1 MKKLTLTSMMVLASL
16 ALGFSFTSNASSQVQ
31 NEIQI
36 VSDRSDD
43 CPDRHPCPK
52 PTPDPERKVDCP
64 DHPKP
69 TPKPKQG

>member
-1 MKKLTLTSMMVLASL
+1 MKKLALISMIALTSLAWGL
-16 ALGFSFTSNASSQVQ
+16 SFTSNAVQ
-31 NEIQI
+31 NKVQI
-36 VSDRSDD
+36 VKDHGDD

-52 PTPDPERKVDCP
+52 PTPDPERKADCP